1 MAVDKLVDS
10 SQLDANLTSVANA
23 IRTRGGTSA
32 SLAFPAD
39 FISAIGNIPSGGG
52 YTVKDMLYKNE
63 PGGDAV
69 VEADADI
76 PPYSLVRN
84 TSITKLTLDLGTYK
98 IAALSSGQYSGN
110 GYNFNYNNI
119 AVYHI
124 ISNNTDKIPSYC
136 FQSDAAQVHVVVIR
150 GQSNGCL
157 KANAFRND
165 AGLTVLDYTFTGT
178 NTIEGT
184 AFMSANKF
192 STFIIRGSAVCPLA
206 NINAFTSAT
215 YWKSGGTG
223 GTLYVPQDLIS
234 SYQSA
239 TNWSTILGYTSNN
252 IKSIESTHTD
262 PTAPFDMTLYYA
274 DGTPIPTS

>member
-1 MAVDKLVDS
+1 MAIDKLVDS
-10 SQLDANLTSVANA
+10 TQLDADLTSVANA
-23 IRTRGGTSA
+23 IRTKGGTSA

-98 IAALSSGQYSGN
+98 ISALSSGQYSGN
-110 GYNFNYNNI
+110 GYNFSSNNI

-150 GQSNGCL
+150 GQSNGCF

-184 AFMSANKF
+184 
-192 STFIIRGSAVCPLA
+192 
-206 NINAFTSAT
+206 AFTSAT